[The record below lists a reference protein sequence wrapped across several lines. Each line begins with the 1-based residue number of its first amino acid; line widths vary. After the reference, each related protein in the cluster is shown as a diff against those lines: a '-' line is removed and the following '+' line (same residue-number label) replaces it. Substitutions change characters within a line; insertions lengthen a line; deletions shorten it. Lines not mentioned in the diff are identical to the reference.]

1 MPISMSGGAKC
12 GKSVNCLQYTVYIV
26 RMPFEEKKYC
36 SLQMENC
43 CGTQT
48 RNFAQVSFPAVTVCN
63 LNRVHCGNI
72 AATIRYSHR
81 LTGFTV
87 AT

>member
-1 MPISMSGGAKC
+1 
-12 GKSVNCLQYTVYIV
+12 
-26 RMPFEEKKYC
+26 
-36 SLQMENC
+36 MENC